1 MNGTAKCKRASAPV
15 ANNSVRFFDFNSETE
30 IVSID
35 RIARNCKR
43 RIFVFRDKN
52 EVNQYKNNKKNEK
65 MRVQPLD
72 FYIIGGREKIMGS
85 VSNCLWNLTKIKL
98 SGDEF
103 LQCAE

>member
-1 MNGTAKCKRASAPV
+1 
-15 ANNSVRFFDFNSETE
+15 
-30 IVSID
+30 
-35 RIARNCKR
+35 
-43 RIFVFRDKN
+43 
-52 EVNQYKNNKKNEK
+52 